1 MKDNLTTNSDADAGG
16 MDELALG
23 GTGVALMSVGAA
35 IFAPF
40 FAGPALL
47 VGMIAGGIALKHP
60 DTPTAVKALIWAAFA
75 GLYFLAAPAA
85 MSMLFGDNLGDLA
98 VLVIIFK
105 VGGGL
110 AAIAAAGHLIFALKE
125 LSRAPAR

>member
-1 MKDNLTTNSDADAGG
+1 MTSTPKHP
-16 MDELALG
+16 DELALG
-23 GTGVALMSVGAA
+23 GTGVALMSLGAA

-40 FAGPALL
+40 LAGPALL

-60 DTPTAVKALIWAAFA
+60 GTPTAVKAAIWAAFA

-85 MSMLFGDNLGDLA
+85 LSMFFGDDLGDLA
-98 VLVIIFK
+98 GLVIIFK
-105 VGGGL
+105 VVGGV
-110 AAIAAAGHLIFALKE
+110 AAIAAAGHLVLAIKE